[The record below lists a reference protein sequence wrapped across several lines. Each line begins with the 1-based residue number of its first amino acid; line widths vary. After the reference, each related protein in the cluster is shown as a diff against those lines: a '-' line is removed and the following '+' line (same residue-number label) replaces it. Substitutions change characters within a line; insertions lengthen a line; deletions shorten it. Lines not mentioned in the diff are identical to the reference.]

1 MKHFN
6 KHTISI
12 ILMSSSI
19 ALLLV
24 FQCFWLKKVYDEQ
37 RMWLKKEADDLLHS
51 TVMFLQDSLIQTQI
65 DTSATFQNNTSNSF
79 TVPNVAADSNLNL
92 KADTIVMIDEGAT
105 HFYKFKVDSIAM
117 PPSFNHN
124 SEYLQLRKALRNKWR
139 SSIKFRRNITSDFQ
153 NNTDFLPDS
162 LRSIAINRTL
172 KRVILNMQ
180 NRKGEQRFII
190 RLGSDSIRMAAVE
203 RVYKQKLQAANLP
216 IAFKIKKH
224 HLPDVDLLD
233 KELFVGP
240 IPTGMP
246 PRDLFTATLLDYNN
260 YLMQK
265 TLPQFLFSIF
275 LTSITFL
282 SFWLIYRSLRQQ
294 QRLAILKNDFI
305 SNITH
310 ELKTPIAT
318 VSVAIEALR
327 NFNALQN
334 PQLTKEYLDIS
345 KNELN
350 RLTILVD
357 KVLKM
362 AIFEQTAP
370 ELRFETFNFSEMVAQ
385 IIDSMK
391 LQFEKYNAN
400 VHLITND
407 EVITMNGDRIHLTSV
422 IYNLLDNAL
431 KYSKENPEINIH
443 IKSQNGQ
450 LQLAVQDNGIGI
462 PGEYKNRIFEKFFRV
477 PTGDVH
483 NVKGYGLGL
492 NYVSSVVK
500 QHGGSI
506 EVESEAAEGSTFT
519 VHLPRGKE

>member
-1 MKHFN
+1 
-6 KHTISI
+6 
-12 ILMSSSI
+12 MSSSI

-24 FQCFWLKKVYDEQ
+24 FQCFWLKKVYEEQ
-37 RMWLKKEADDLLHS
+37 RTWLQKESDNIFRN
-51 TVMFLQDSLIQTQI
+51 TIMQLQDSLLQSKI
-65 DTSATFQNNTSNSF
+65 DHSPYQNKGTNILRRSSEKL
-79 TVPNVAADSNLNL
+79 PKSE
-92 KADTIVMIDEGAT
+92 ADTLIFINQEGYRIPFST
-105 HFYKFKVDSIAM
+105 VNISKPNFNFNKIRNDSFH
-117 PPSFNHN
+117 S
-124 SEYLQLRKALRNKWR
+124 
-139 SSIKFRRNITSDFQ
+139 FRRSPGENFRIRIASALTLS
-153 NNTDFLPDS
+153 PDS
-162 LRSIAINRTL
+162 VQSIQINKELLRVVLSNKDING
-172 KRVILNMQ
+172 KHDILIKLDN
-180 NRKGEQRFII
+180 
-190 RLGSDSIRMAAVE
+190 DSLPTATIKKAFA
-203 RVYKQKLQAANLP
+203 KQLQFAGLP
-216 IAFKIKKH
+216 HTFKIQKH
-224 HLPDVDLLD
+224 NLPDVDLPE

-246 PRDLFTATLLDYNN
+246 PRDLCTAIILDYNN
-260 YLMQK
+260 YLIQK
-265 TLPQFLFSIF
+265 TLPQFLFSFF
-275 LTSITFL
+275 LISITSF

-294 QRLAILKNDFI
+294 QRLAVLKNDFI

-318 VSVAIEALR
+318 VSVAIEALN

-362 AIFEQTAP
+362 AIFEQTPP
-370 ELRFETFNFSEMVAQ
+370 ELRFEVFNFSDMVRQ
-385 IIDSMK
+385 IINSMK
-391 LQFEKYNAN
+391 LQFEKYNAKVN
-400 VHLITND
+400 FITSD
-407 EVITMNGDRIHLTSV
+407 EAITVDGDRIHLTSV

-431 KYSKENPEINIH
+431 KYSKENPQINVYIEG
-443 IKSQNGQ
+443 QNGQ

-462 PGEYKNRIFEKFFRV
+462 PAEYKNRIFEKFFRV

-506 EVESEAAEGSTFT
+506 GVESEAGEGSTFT
-519 VHLPRGKE
+519 VHLPKGKE